1 MKGNRQD
8 NTIGGYFKA
17 SKILFGAFILGVINF
32 GIVLLVL
39 FFMETLPLV
48 DFDEELTIY
57 FILTSVAV
65 FILMVYVGNTVFKH
79 KTLTVQKELS
89 FAKKLSVYREA
100 KLIQAVTLEASALL
114 AMVFLMLITHVVF
127 LVIALISLM
136 QMIRV
141 FPKKLEMIDALNLS
155 YSDQQ
160 KLNNP
165 DYNLG

>member
-1 MKGNRQD
+1 MNGQRQD
-8 NTIGGYFKA
+8 HTIGGYFKA

-39 FFMETLPLV
+39 FFMEALPLV

-65 FILMVYVGNTVFKH
+65 FILMVYVGNTVFKN

-114 AMVFLMLITHVVF
+114 AMVFLMLITHLVF